1 MDGTIG
7 RNAAS
12 FPRATEQP
20 LRGYRANKMHQLESV
35 SRFGRP
41 VIRQAVTD
49 HFQWN
54 APAEAGNWWSIIGK
68 ASYDTRREIKNFYP
82 SPFTFQLK

>member
-1 MDGTIG
+1 MDGTIR

-35 SRFGRP
+35 SRSGRP

-54 APAEAGNWWSIIGK
+54 APAQAGNWWSIIGK
-68 ASYDTRREIKNFYP
+68 LVTRREIKNLYP